1 MFCLTVSRI
10 FAILRRGFF
19 PILSLRQHYSYG
31 KSPREF
37 LNRPKSNEQIRTPE
51 VLLVG
56 DDGEAKRMPTAE
68 ALKMAQ
74 EQELDLIEVAAKANP
89 PVVKIGDYGS
99 YLYQLKKKEKR
110 QKSHSKQTEV
120 KAIRFGFRTDVGDL
134 DRQAN
139 RVREFLGE
147 RHMVKVSIVLRGREL
162 SNKEYGINKLKKFV
176 EGLVDAAEVDQP
188 IKRQGNHFIVIL
200 RPKRSASGPSP
211 TDPAPAN

>member
-1 MFCLTVSRI
+1 MTVSRI
-10 FAILRRGFF
+10 FAILASGFF
-19 PILSLRQHYSYG
+19 PLSLLRQHSSYN
-31 KSPREF
+31 KFPPRGF
-37 LNRPKSNEQIRTPE
+37 ANRPRSNEQIRSPE

-56 DDGEAKRMPTAE
+56 DDGEAQRMPIAE

-74 EQELDLIEVAAKANP
+74 EQELDLIEVAAKASP

-176 EGLVDAAEVDQP
+176 EGLADAAEVDQP

-200 RPKRSASGPSP
+200 RSRRSGPTAP
-211 TDPAPAN
+211 PAAPPAAN

>member
-1 MFCLTVSRI
+1 LTHAGL
-10 FAILRRGFF
+10 FAILSGAIFP
-19 PILSLRQHYSYG
+19 PILLRQHSSYNR
-31 KSPREF
+31 PREF
-37 LNRPKSNEQIRTPE
+37 FNRPRSNEQIRVPE

-56 DDGEAKRMPTAE
+56 EDGEAKRMPTAE
-68 ALKMAQ
+68 ALALAR

-99 YLYQLKKKEKR
+99 HLYQLKKKEKR
-110 QKSHSKQTEV
+110 QKAHSKQTEV

-139 RVREFLGE
+139 RTREFLGE

-176 EGLVDAAEVDQP
+176 EGLADAAEVDQP

-200 RPKRSASGPSP
+200 RPKRGGPTPASADAPS
-211 TDPAPAN
+211 AN

>member
-74 EQELDLIEVAAKANP
+74 DQELDLIEVAAKANP

-99 YLYQLKKKEKR
+99 YLYQLKKKEK
-110 QKSHSKQTEV
+110 TT
-120 KAIRFGFRTDVGDL
+120 I
-134 DRQAN
+134 
-139 RVREFLGE
+139 
-147 RHMVKVSIVLRGREL
+147 M
-162 SNKEYGINKLKKFV
+162 
-176 EGLVDAAEVDQP
+176 
-188 IKRQGNHFIVIL
+188 
-200 RPKRSASGPSP
+200 
-211 TDPAPAN
+211 